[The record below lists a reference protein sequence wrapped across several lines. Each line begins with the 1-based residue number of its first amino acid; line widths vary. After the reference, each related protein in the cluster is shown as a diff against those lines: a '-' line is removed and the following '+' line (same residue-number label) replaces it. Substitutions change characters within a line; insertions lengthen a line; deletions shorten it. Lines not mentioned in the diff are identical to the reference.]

1 MANIKD
7 IAKACGVAVS
17 TVSYALN
24 DNELIS
30 LETRRKIQKIAKEM
44 GYFPNSYA
52 RSLKSSKTFK
62 IGIFITDFAG
72 TIHPAILNGIDKILS
87 KSEYQMV
94 VTLADDKM
102 TMIKDKSVD
111 LAVLMDSRISEN
123 YIEELSKYCP
133 LIIYD
138 KMYDKKDLYYVLLQ
152 NEEAVYSETKYLLS
166 LGVRKIAFLFGPHS
180 SLHNKERFMGYVRAL
195 EEENLD
201 TTALVYDANSFTEA
215 AGYEV
220 INRVLNEEKSLPF
233 EAVLASNDELAFGA
247 LKSLNEHG
255 YKVPSD
261 CLLAGFDNNEKS
273 KFVNPPLTTINVD
286 WIQCGKD
293 IAQYALRIL
302 SGETEVERIKKVQAN
317 LIVRESTKI
326 EKKA

>member
-30 LETRRKIQKIAKEM
+30 LETRRKIQKVAKEM
-44 GYFPNSYA
+44 GYYPNSYA
-52 RSLKSSKTFK
+52 RSLKRSKTHK

-111 LAVLMDSRISEN
+111 LAVLIDSRISQN
-123 YIEELSKYCP
+123 QIEDLKKYCP
-133 LIIYD
+133 LIV
-138 KMYDKKDLYYVLLQ
+138 YDKKYNNLDSYYVMLE
-152 NEEAVYSETKYLLS
+152 NEDAVYNETKYLLG
-166 LGVRKIAFLFGPHS
+166 LGAKKIAFLFGPHS
-180 SLHNKERFMGYVRAL
+180 SLHNQERFMGYMRAL
-195 EEENLD
+195 EEVNLD
-201 TTALVYDANSFTEA
+201 SNALVYDANSFTED

-220 INRVLNEEKSLPF
+220 MSRVLDDISLLPF
-233 EAVLASNDELAFGA
+233 DAILASNDELAFGA
-247 LKSLNEHG
+247 LKALNEHN
-255 YKVPSD
+255 YCVPND
-261 CLLAGFDNNEKS
+261 CILAGFDNNEKS
-273 KFVNPPLTTINVD
+273 KFVNPPLTTVNVD
-286 WIQCGKD
+286 WIQCG
-293 IAQYALRIL
+293 
-302 SGETEVERIKKVQAN
+302 
-317 LIVRESTKI
+317 
-326 EKKA
+326 

>member
-30 LETRRKIQKIAKEM
+30 LETRRKIQKVAKEM
-44 GYFPNSYA
+44 GYYPNSYA
-52 RSLKSSKTFK
+52 RSLKRSKTHK

-72 TIHPAILNGIDKILS
+72 TIHPTILNGIDKILS

-111 LAVLMDSRISEN
+111 LAVLIDSRISQN
-123 YIEELSKYCP
+123 QIEDLKKYCP
-133 LIIYD
+133 LIV
-138 KMYDKKDLYYVLLQ
+138 YDKKYNNLDSYYVMLE
-152 NEEAVYSETKYLLS
+152 NEDAVYNETKYLLG
-166 LGVRKIAFLFGPHS
+166 LGAKKIAFLFGPHS
-180 SLHNKERFMGYVRAL
+180 SLHNQERFMGYMRAL
-195 EEENLD
+195 EEVNLD
-201 TTALVYDANSFTEA
+201 SNALVYDANSFTED

-220 INRVLNEEKSLPF
+220 MSRVLDEVSLLPF
-233 EAVLASNDELAFGA
+233 EAILASNDELAFGA
-247 LKSLNEHG
+247 LKALNEHN
-255 YKVPSD
+255 YCVPND
-261 CLLAGFDNNEKS
+261 CILAGFDNNEKS
-273 KFVNPPLTTINVD
+273 KFVNPPLTTVNVD
-286 WIQCGKD
+286 WIQCGND
-293 IAQYALRIL
+293 IARFALSIL
-302 SGETEVERIKKVQAN
+302 SGDEELDKVKKIKTN

-326 EKKA
+326 IKKA

>member
-1 MANIKD
+1 MANIID

-30 LETRRKIQKIAKEM
+30 LETRRKIQKVAKEM
-44 GYFPNSYA
+44 GYYPNSYA
-52 RSLKSSKTFK
+52 RSLKRSKTHK

-111 LAVLMDSRISEN
+111 LAVLIDSRISQN
-123 YIEELSKYCP
+123 QIEDLKKYCP
-133 LIIYD
+133 LIV
-138 KMYDKKDLYYVLLQ
+138 YDKKYNNLDSYYVMLE
-152 NEEAVYSETKYLLS
+152 NEDAVYNETKYLLG
-166 LGVRKIAFLFGPHS
+166 LGAKKIAFLFGPHS
-180 SLHNKERFMGYVRAL
+180 SLHNQERFMGYMRAL
-195 EEENLD
+195 EEVNLD
-201 TTALVYDANSFTEA
+201 SNALVYDANSFTED

-220 INRVLNEEKSLPF
+220 MSRVLDDISLLPF
-233 EAVLASNDELAFGA
+233 DAILASNDELAFGA
-247 LKSLNEHG
+247 LKALNEHN
-255 YKVPSD
+255 YCVPND
-261 CLLAGFDNNEKS
+261 CILAGFDNNEKS
-273 KFVNPPLTTINVD
+273 KFVNSPLTTVNVD

-293 IAQYALRIL
+293 IARFALSIL
-302 SGETEVERIKKVQAN
+302 SGDEELDKVKKIKTN
-317 LIVRESTKI
+317 LIVRESTNI
-326 EKKA
+326 IKKA

>member
-30 LETRRKIQKIAKEM
+30 LETRRKIQKVAKEM
-44 GYFPNSYA
+44 GYYPNSYA
-52 RSLKSSKTFK
+52 RSLKCSKTHK

-111 LAVLMDSRISEN
+111 LAVLIDSRISQN
-123 YIEELSKYCP
+123 QIEDLKKYCP
-133 LIIYD
+133 LIV
-138 KMYDKKDLYYVLLQ
+138 YDKKYNNLDSYYVMLE
-152 NEEAVYSETKYLLS
+152 NEDAVYNETKYLLG
-166 LGVRKIAFLFGPHS
+166 LGAKKIAFLFGPHS
-180 SLHNKERFMGYVRAL
+180 SLHNQERFMGYMRAL
-195 EEENLD
+195 EEVNLD
-201 TTALVYDANSFTEA
+201 SNALVYDANSFTED

-220 INRVLNEEKSLPF
+220 MSRVLDDISLLPF
-233 EAVLASNDELAFGA
+233 DAILASNDELAFGA
-247 LKSLNEHG
+247 LKALNEHN
-255 YKVPSD
+255 YCVPND
-261 CLLAGFDNNEKS
+261 CILAGFDNNEKS
-273 KFVNPPLTTINVD
+273 KFVNPPLTTVNVD

-293 IAQYALRIL
+293 IARFALSIL
-302 SGETEVERIKKVQAN
+302 SGDEELDKVKKIKTN
-317 LIVRESTKI
+317 LIVRESTNI
-326 EKKA
+326 IKKA

>member
-30 LETRRKIQKIAKEM
+30 LETRRKIQKVAKEM
-44 GYFPNSYA
+44 GYYPNSYA
-52 RSLKSSKTFK
+52 RSLKRSKTHK

-111 LAVLMDSRISEN
+111 LAVLIESRISQN
-123 YIEELSKYCP
+123 QIEDLKKYCP
-133 LIIYD
+133 LIV
-138 KMYDKKDLYYVLLQ
+138 YDKKYNNLDSYYVMLE
-152 NEEAVYSETKYLLS
+152 NEDAVYNETKYLLG
-166 LGVRKIAFLFGPHS
+166 LGAKKIAFLFGPHS
-180 SLHNKERFMGYVRAL
+180 SLHNQERFMGYMRAL
-195 EEENLD
+195 EEVNLD
-201 TTALVYDANSFTEA
+201 SNALVYDANSFTED

-220 INRVLNEEKSLPF
+220 MSRVLDDISLLPF
-233 EAVLASNDELAFGA
+233 DAILASNDELAFGA
-247 LKSLNEHG
+247 LKALNEHN
-255 YKVPSD
+255 YCVPND
-261 CLLAGFDNNEKS
+261 CILAGFDNNEKS
-273 KFVNPPLTTINVD
+273 KFVNPSLTTVNVD

-293 IAQYALRIL
+293 IARFALSIL
-302 SGETEVERIKKVQAN
+302 SGDEELDKVKKIKTN
-317 LIVRESTKI
+317 LIVRESTNI
-326 EKKA
+326 IKKA

>member
-30 LETRRKIQKIAKEM
+30 LETRRKIQKVAKEM
-44 GYFPNSYA
+44 GYYPNSYA
-52 RSLKSSKTFK
+52 RSLKRSKTHK

-111 LAVLMDSRISEN
+111 LAVLIDSRISQN
-123 YIEELSKYCP
+123 QIEDLKKYCP
-133 LIIYD
+133 LIV
-138 KMYDKKDLYYVLLQ
+138 YDKKYNNLDSYYVMLE
-152 NEEAVYSETKYLLS
+152 NEDAVYNETKYLLG
-166 LGVRKIAFLFGPHS
+166 LGAKKIAFLFGPHS
-180 SLHNKERFMGYVRAL
+180 SLHNQERFMGYMRAL
-195 EEENLD
+195 EEVNLD
-201 TTALVYDANSFTEA
+201 SNALVYDANSFTED

-220 INRVLNEEKSLPF
+220 MSRVLDDISLLPF
-233 EAVLASNDELAFGA
+233 DAILASNDELAFGA
-247 LKSLNEHG
+247 LKALNEHN
-255 YKVPSD
+255 YCVPND
-261 CLLAGFDNNEKS
+261 CILAGFDNNEKS
-273 KFVNPPLTTINVD
+273 KFVNSPLTTVNVD

-293 IAQYALRIL
+293 IARFALSIL
-302 SGETEVERIKKVQAN
+302 SGDEELDKVKKIKTN
-317 LIVRESTKI
+317 LIVRESTNI
-326 EKKA
+326 IKKA